1 MLPNRSIT
9 GVKKRART
17 GCLSCRRRRRK
28 CDEQKPRCNSCD
40 SRGISCEYPD
50 GLIFIPAPTSR
61 YQGLRGP
68 DINQVAQTYDTIE
81 FVENATF
88 QIADAHTT
96 GILPE
101 PASVTAET
109 PRPPFAPETVTPQR
123 IDIQEEH
130 REAIEDSVAL
140 EDSDEEPRSE
150 LFPSSNLNN
159 ASTVTVAADNSPAV
173 ITEARVNPTSSRKSC
188 LEKVSAYDFPTN
200 FGLPPGD
207 QEIALLRHFR
217 DNLCPWLDI
226 GGSKSAAGLD
236 IMVLAKSSR
245 PLMSSILWL
254 ASEHYASVSLQ
265 SEIDFTL
272 DAVTYRQHAREGLE
286 LEPDGTS
293 VKHIGHGLLTLKELL
308 GSKPR
313 QWTGILARSN
323 IYDTTITFV
332 PPEETIDSLFW
343 ALLKFDLAASII
355 GKRSPKLSICTI
367 RDTARRLTSHPGA
380 RYDCQASLLR
390 LGECLHMVY
399 GIEYSPVPIGSNRQE
414 STNPEKQGANFW
426 TRWASL
432 WRECQD
438 WHKHRSM
445 EVQPLLVVDSIE
457 VSSISTPDDPSF
469 PILLFTEPLALV
481 ANVTYYI
488 TSFLLLSRRPRLS
501 KLWAHSSLVTSMA
514 WHAQSIAG
522 AVISNHHPESWD
534 PVVFAGV
541 LMAGK
546 EMTHE
551 SQQTSLLK
559 QLHKMI
565 NAVGLDLKSEVEE
578 LQSLWIISHHDSH

>member
-9 GVKKRART
+9 GFKKRART

-28 CDEQKPRCNSCD
+28 CDEQKPRCSSCD
-40 SRGISCEYPD
+40 TRGISCQYPD
-50 GLIFIPAPTSR
+50 GLIFIPAPASR
-61 YQGLRGP
+61 YQGLRDP
-68 DINQVAQTYDTIE
+68 DLNQEAQTYDTIE
-81 FVENATF
+81 FVENATSF
-88 QIADAHTT
+88 QFTDARTA
-96 GILPE
+96 GVLPE
-101 PASVTAET
+101 PASVAVET
-109 PRPPFAPETVTPQR
+109 RQSPFAPETVTPQH

-130 REAIEDSVAL
+130 GEEDSVTL
-140 EDSDEEPRSE
+140 EDPAEEPRSRG
-150 LFPSSNLNN
+150 LPSSNPNN
-159 ASTVTVAADNSPAV
+159 ASTVTVASDSSPAV
-173 ITEARVNPTSSRKSC
+173 TPAARVNPASPRKAR
-188 LEKVSAYDFPTN
+188 LEKASAYDFPTN

-254 ASEHYASVSLQ
+254 ASEHHASVSLQ
-265 SEIDFTL
+265 AEIDIIP
-272 DAVTYRQHAREGLE
+272 DAVTYRQHATQGLE
-286 LEPDGTS
+286 LESDGT

-308 GSKPR
+308 GSKTR
-313 QWTGILARSN
+313 QWTGVLARST
-323 IYDTTITFV
+323 IYDTIITFV

-355 GKRSPKLSICTI
+355 GKRSPKISICTI
-367 RDTARRLTSHPGA
+367 RDAASRLVSRPGA

-399 GIEYSPVPIGSNRQE
+399 GTDYSLSPIPDRTNRHD
-414 STNPEKQGANFW
+414 STTSDELAKNFW
-426 TRWASL
+426 SRWASL

-438 WHKHRSM
+438 WHKHRAM

-457 VSSISTPDDPSF
+457 VSSISAPDDPSF
-469 PILLFTEPLALV
+469 PMLLFTEPLALV

-551 SQQTSLLK
+551 SQQTALLK

-578 LQSLWIISHHDSH
+578 LQSSWIISHHDSH

>member
-1 MLPNRSIT
+1 MRLMLVFIT
-9 GVKKRART
+9 
-17 GCLSCRRRRRK
+17 
-28 CDEQKPRCNSCD
+28 
-40 SRGISCEYPD
+40 I
-50 GLIFIPAPTSR
+50 
-61 YQGLRGP
+61 
-68 DINQVAQTYDTIE
+68 
-81 FVENATF
+81 
-88 QIADAHTT
+88 
-96 GILPE
+96 
-101 PASVTAET
+101 
-109 PRPPFAPETVTPQR
+109 
-123 IDIQEEH
+123 
-130 REAIEDSVAL
+130 
-140 EDSDEEPRSE
+140 
-150 LFPSSNLNN
+150 
-159 ASTVTVAADNSPAV
+159 
-173 ITEARVNPTSSRKSC
+173 
-188 LEKVSAYDFPTN
+188 
-200 FGLPPGD
+200 
-207 QEIALLRHFR
+207 
-217 DNLCPWLDI
+217 
-226 GGSKSAAGLD
+226 
-236 IMVLAKSSR
+236 
-245 PLMSSILWL
+245 
-254 ASEHYASVSLQ
+254 
-265 SEIDFTL
+265 
-272 DAVTYRQHAREGLE
+272 
-286 LEPDGTS
+286 
-293 VKHIGHGLLTLKELL
+293 
-308 GSKPR
+308 
-313 QWTGILARSN
+313 
-323 IYDTTITFV
+323 
-332 PPEETIDSLFW
+332 
-343 ALLKFDLAASII
+343 DLAASII

-367 RDTARRLTSHPGA
+367 RDTASRLTSRPGA

-399 GIEYSPVPIGSNRQE
+399 GIEYSPVPNGSNRQE
-414 STNPEKQGANFW
+414 STISEKQGAGFW

-469 PILLFTEPLALV
+469 PMLLFTEPLALV

-551 SQQTSLLK
+551 TQQTSLLK

-578 LQSLWIISHHDSH
+578 LQSSWIISHHDSH

>member
-1 MLPNRSIT
+1 MRSIT

-17 GCLSCRRRRRK
+17 GCLSCRRRRR
-28 CDEQKPRCNSCD
+28 DEQKPRCSSCD
-40 SRGISCEYPD
+40 TRGISCQYPD

-61 YQGLRGP
+61 YQGLRDP
-68 DINQVAQTYDTIE
+68 DFNQVAQTYDTIE

-88 QIADAHTT
+88 QIADAHTA

-130 REAIEDSVAL
+130 CEAIEDSVAL
-140 EDSDEEPRSE
+140 EDPDEEPRSE
-150 LFPSSNLNN
+150 FIPSSNVNN
-159 ASTVTVAADNSPAV
+159 ASTVTVVSDSSPAV
-173 ITEARVNPTSSRKSC
+173 TPAARVNPTSPRKLS
-188 LEKVSAYDFPTN
+188 LEKASAYDFPTN

-217 DNLCPWLDI
+217 DNLCPCLDI

-236 IMVLAKSSR
+236 IMVLANSSK

-254 ASEHYASVSLQ
+254 ASEHYASISLQ
-265 SEIDFTL
+265 SEIDLTPE
-272 DAVTYRQHAREGLE
+272 AVTYRQHATEGLE
-286 LEPDGTS
+286 LEPDDTT

-355 GKRSPKLSICTI
+355 GKQSPKISICTL
-367 RDTARRLTSHPGA
+367 RDTASRLTFRPGA

-390 LGECLHMVY
+390 LGECLHIVY
-399 GIEYSPVPIGSNRQE
+399 GTDDSLSSVSNGSNRQE
-414 STNPEKQGANFW
+414 SPTSETQLTNFW
-426 TRWASL
+426 SQWTSL

-438 WHKHRSM
+438 WHKHRAL

-457 VSSISTPDDPSF
+457 MSSINTPDDPSF
-469 PILLFTEPLALV
+469 PMLLFTEPLALV
-481 ANVTYYI
+481 VNITYYI
-488 TSFLLLSRRPRLS
+488 TSLLLLSRRPRLS
-501 KLWAHSSLVTSMA
+501 RLWAHSSLVTSMA

-522 AVISNHHPESWD
+522 ALTSNQYPESWD

-546 EMTHE
+546 AMTHE
-551 SQQTSLLK
+551 SQQMSLLK

-565 NAVGLDLKSEVEE
+565 NAVGLNLRSEVQE
-578 LQSLWIISHHDSH
+578 LQSSWTISHHDSH